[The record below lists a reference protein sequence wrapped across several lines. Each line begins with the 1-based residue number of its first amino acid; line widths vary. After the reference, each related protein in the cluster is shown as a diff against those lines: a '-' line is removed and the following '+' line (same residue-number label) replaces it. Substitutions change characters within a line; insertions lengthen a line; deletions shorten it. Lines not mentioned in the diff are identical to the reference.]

1 MAPNIQFKEKPFS
14 PSPLKDYV
22 INTNT
27 SNVVKS
33 MVWCTK
39 TCRCK
44 VHKKKSQTIEK
55 VVEANGLFFSY
66 Q

>member
-1 MAPNIQFKEKPFS
+1 
-14 PSPLKDYV
+14 
-22 INTNT
+22 
-27 SNVVKS
+27 VVKS